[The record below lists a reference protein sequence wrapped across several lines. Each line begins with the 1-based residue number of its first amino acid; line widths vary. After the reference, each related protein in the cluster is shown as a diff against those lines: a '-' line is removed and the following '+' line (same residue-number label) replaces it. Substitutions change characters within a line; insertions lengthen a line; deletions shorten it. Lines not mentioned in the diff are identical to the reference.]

1 VKGPIYRPAGCRAC
15 RNTGYHGRT
24 ALQELM
30 VMDDDLRELVMKKA
44 DAATLRRMCTTK
56 GMKVLRQDGAERVLA
71 GLTTIEELLR
81 VTQEDFA

>member
-1 VKGPIYRPAGCRAC
+1 
-15 RNTGYHGRT
+15 
-24 ALQELM
+24 
-30 VMDDDLRELVMKKA
+30 VMDDDLRGLVMKKA